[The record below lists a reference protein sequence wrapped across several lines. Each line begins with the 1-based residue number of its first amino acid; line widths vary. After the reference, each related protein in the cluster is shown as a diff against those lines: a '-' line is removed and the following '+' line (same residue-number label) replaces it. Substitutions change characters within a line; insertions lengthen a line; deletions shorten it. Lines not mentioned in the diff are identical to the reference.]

1 MCKCEYVKICF
12 LTIQIL
18 DRVMFRENL
27 VDIALF
33 KLNLFL
39 FRQCFVEKES
49 NLFDIAFI
57 QTVLPSNRIALPSN
71 SIALRFVA
79 DRFVLITK
87 FALRSDRIV
96 LLTNQRQLR
105 QLKSS

>member
-1 MCKCEYVKICF
+1 MFPNYSDFRSCYVE
-12 LTIQIL
+12 
-18 DRVMFRENL
+18 REFDL

-39 FRQCFVEKES
+39 FRPCFVEKES

-79 DRFVLITK
+79 DCFVLITK

-96 LLTNQRQLR
+96 LLTKFVLLTNQRQLR